1 MKKFIGRIRDYF
13 HEAKGDNLFRLDG
26 AVPLNKAIPFGFQHV
41 LAMFVANIAPL
52 FIVLAAQYQGVGLSK
67 EVTENAIR
75 SAIFVAAIGT
85 TFSCSRFGE
94 SAQNCRLSSASPSP
108 LSESCT

>member
-1 MKKFIGRIRDYF
+1 MKKLIGRIRDYF

-52 FIVLAAQYQGVGLSK
+52 FIVL
-67 EVTENAIR
+67 
-75 SAIFVAAIGT
+75 
-85 TFSCSRFGE
+85 
-94 SAQNCRLSSASPSP
+94 
-108 LSESCT
+108 